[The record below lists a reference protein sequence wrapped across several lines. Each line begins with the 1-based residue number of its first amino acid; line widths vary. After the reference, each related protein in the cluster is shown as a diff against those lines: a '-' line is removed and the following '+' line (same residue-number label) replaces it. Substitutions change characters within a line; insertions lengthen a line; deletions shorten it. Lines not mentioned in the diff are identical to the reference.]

1 MNDKNSNNL
10 LIIFGIS
17 LILLIANSYMPEGVE
32 IFGLEIKQVDFL
44 GDIRTDDFYD
54 DDSYEDEE
62 YEEDEYFEGEDDEY
76 FEDNESENDTSFL
89 EGKPRYNLAAI
100 INFNIFTEFVVSEI
114 DKLSNNYILPSQK
127 KRGGNLSGNLKQ
139 LNKFFSALKKTKNK
153 QVRIAHYGDST
164 LEGDLISADLRELF
178 QKKFGGNGVGLL
190 PITSHDAKFRKT
202 TDLSFS
208 DDWITETVFS
218 RNKDRLPV
226 GINGQVFVNSD
237 GSWVKMKTNNRYKTV
252 RKFDVAKLFY
262 SKAKS
267 NAKIKYIL
275 NGKKGVTK
283 SLSAGKGL
291 KVLEIKNKGSKSI
304 KIEFP
309 RSESAYYYGVSLESK
324 SGVFVD
330 NYALRGNSG
339 VDLKK
344 ISNEYLKDFQKEM
357 DYKLIILEFGLNIL
371 SGRKTN
377 FTKYERDM
385 VKIINK
391 MKKAMPDASFLLVGV
406 HDKCIKKGSKFITD
420 PTVLKLI
427 KAQKSI
433 ADKADIAFWN
443 LFEAMGGEN
452 SMVEWVNANPPRAFK
467 DYIHF
472 NDIGAK
478 KEAEMLFA
486 ELMKKYK

>member
-1 MNDKNSNNL
+1 MKDSNKNNL
-10 LIIFGIS
+10 LIIFSITI
-17 LILLIANSYMPEGVE
+17 ILLIANSYVPDGVK
-32 IFGLEIKQVDFL
+32 IFGYEIKQVDFL
-44 GDIRTDDFYD
+44 SDIRTDDFYD
-54 DDSYEDEE
+54 DDSYEDE
-62 YEEDEYFEGEDDEY
+62 YNEDEYDEY
-76 FEDNESENDTSFL
+76 DEGDEDFFDDESENDTSFL
-89 EGKPRYNLAAI
+89 EGKPQYNLASI
-100 INFNIFTEFVVSEI
+100 LNLNVITGFLDSEI
-114 DKLSNNYILPSQK
+114 DKLSNNYMLPSQK
-127 KRGGNLSGNLKQ
+127 NRGGNLSGNVKQ
-139 LNKFFSALKKTKNK
+139 LNKFFSSLKRAKNK
-153 QVRIAHYGDST
+153 QIRIAHYGDST

-218 RNKDRLPV
+218 RNKDRLPL
-226 GINGQVFVNSD
+226 GINGHVFVNSD

-252 RKFDVAKLFY
+252 RKFDIAKLFY
-262 SKAKS
+262 SEAKS
-267 NAKIKYIL
+267 NAKVSYTL
-275 NGKKGVTK
+275 NGKGAVTK
-283 SLSAGKGL
+283 SLNAGKGL
-291 KVLEIKNKGSKSI
+291 KILEIKSEGSKSI
-304 KIEFP
+304 KFEFP
-309 RSESAYYYGVSLESK
+309 KKESAYYYGVSLESK
-324 SGVFVD
+324 SGVYID

-344 ISNEYLKDFQKEM
+344 ISDKYLKDFQKEM
-357 DYKLIILEFGLNIL
+357 DYKLVILEFGLNIL

-377 FTKYERDM
+377 FKKYERDM
-385 VKIINK
+385 VKIIK
-391 MKKAMPDASFLLVGV
+391 RMKKVMPEASFLLVGV

-472 NDIGAK
+472 NDVGAK